1 MQYNDNFLQASS
13 HDYIISTLN
22 LHGTLG
28 ETRMTQGNSTKT
40 QDYNTTYAHQ
50 ICTLDPSIGS
60 YLGGGGFSHERCQ
73 HHAIHNPFG
82 VKP

>member
-1 MQYNDNFLQASS
+1 M
-13 HDYIISTLN
+13 N
-22 LHGTLG
+22 LHGTQG

-40 QDYNTTYAHQ
+40 QDYITTYAHQ
-50 ICTLDPSIGS
+50 IYTLDPSIGS

-73 HHAIHNPFG
+73 HHAIHNHFG